1 MRRNFRKKNK
11 DFQRFQLPRLN
22 VRENKNELLGRK
34 SGAEVQKPQLQSFGA
49 VNSHR
54 MEEGVAGVC
63 VCGGGGGGGGA
74 GRKNERNN
82 G

>member
-11 DFQRFQLPRLN
+11 EDFQRFQLPRLS
-22 VRENKNELLGRK
+22 VTENKNELLGRK

-54 MEEGVAGVC
+54 MEV
-63 VCGGGGGGGGA
+63 GA
-74 GRKNERNN
+74 GRKSERNN